1 MSYTGIP
8 ERVNAVDI
16 LYGEYIK
23 YDRLYEM
30 TMHAFCG
37 NDKIDRTD
45 IYVDLYSILRKLYHF
60 GDRLEIDDSCGIA
73 SSIINLAIH
82 LRGFFNK
89 MGIYSRIFL
98 VYGGAR
104 DPHILR
110 DMPNYN
116 AAHILQEDTNSLLTS
131 RIMDA
136 LQICQ
141 IYTPYLPNI
150 FTLVD
155 RESEFSS
162 MIVNRINTDFVA
174 NREGKG
180 YIIYSKELLA
190 YQLVAICPR
199 TFLYR
204 PKKNYISDRSWVVTK
219 TSLYKAYGV
228 GELGL
233 KPLEDESLYNLP
245 VKLFPMIQTLS
256 GVKSRYKIRV
266 NNFNIILKIFN
277 KAFNNH
283 EFDNGYSYLN
293 LCTLPL
299 QCNGIYAVLAKP
311 EYKINKPETVENF
324 FKLFSIVDQLNRG
337 SIYPPY
343 KALDLDNN
351 IINLSDDNAV
361 KEINEKYFYKY
372 PIDLMKL

>member
-1 MSYTGIP
+1 MSYTEIP
-8 ERVNAVDI
+8 EKVNTVDI

-60 GDRLEIDDSCGIA
+60 GDRLEVDDSCGIA

-98 VYGGAR
+98 VYGEPR
-104 DPHILR
+104 DPNILEA
-110 DMPNYN
+110 MPNYN
-116 AAHILQEDTNSLLTS
+116 AAHILQEDTNSLLTD

-136 LQICQ
+136 LKLCLL
-141 IYTPYLPNI
+141 YTPYLPDI
-150 FTLVD
+150 FTFVD
-155 RESEFSS
+155 LGSEFST
-162 MIVNRINTDFVA
+162 MIAQRIVKDFDS
-174 NREGKG
+174 NKTGKG

-190 YQLVAICPR
+190 YQLVATCPR

-204 PKKNYISDRSWVVTK
+204 PKKNYMNDNSWVVTK

-245 VKLFPMIQTLS
+245 SKLFPMAQLLS
-256 GVKSRYKIRV
+256 GVKSRYKMRI

-277 KAFNNH
+277 KAFKNN
-283 EFDNGYSYLN
+283 EFNGYSYFSIAS
-293 LCTLPL
+293 LPL
-299 QCNGIYAVLAKP
+299 ESNPIYKIMTNP
-311 EYKINKPETVENF
+311 EYKINKPESVESF
-324 FKLFSIVDQLNRG
+324 TKLFSIIDQYYRS
-337 SIYPPY
+337 SIYPAY
-343 KALDLDNN
+343 KIIDLDFNLM
-351 IINLSDDNAV
+351 NLSDDKAV